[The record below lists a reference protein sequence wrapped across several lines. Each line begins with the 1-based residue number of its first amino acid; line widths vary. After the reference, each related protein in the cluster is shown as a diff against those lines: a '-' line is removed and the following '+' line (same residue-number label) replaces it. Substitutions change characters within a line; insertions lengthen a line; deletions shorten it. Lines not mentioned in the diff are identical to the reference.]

1 MSYRAAIV
9 TVSLLLAASCA
20 DEVPQP
26 VVPTVVPPAPPPE
39 PPTPVAAAVA
49 PPQHFTV
56 DTPATTTSGG
66 TFTAPAEWTM
76 RFDGGQRLLDGPEAD
91 LRLALVDVKAPT
103 SDAAVAAA
111 WPSIA
116 PDFKR
121 PLKIAQD
128 RPARHGWEE
137 QRRYIYET
145 SPNEKL
151 VVSASTF
158 RKGDGWTVLLLQA
171 NEAAYERRAAQIRL
185 VADSLRPQGYTRE
198 SFAGK
203 TAHALDG
210 GRIQAIKDLVEHARD
225 EAGIPGVA
233 VSLFTTDAVLFEG
246 GFGVREL
253 GKPAPVDADTLFI
266 VASNTKGMST
276 LLLAKLI
283 DEGKF
288 TWDTPVTK
296 VYPAFKLGDADT
308 TSKVLM
314 KHLVC
319 ACTGLPRQDYEWL
332 FEFKNATPKTELDL
346 LGTMQPTT
354 RFGEVFQYSNV
365 LASAA
370 GFIGGAVLYP
380 KRELGAAYDEAM
392 RTRVFEPLGMKET
405 TFDFGRALG
414 GDHASPHSEDIDG
427 KSAVAAM
434 DINRAMVPLRPAGG
448 AWSSVRDMRHYVQME
463 LAKGKLPGGKPYISE
478 QALLARRAPQVSE
491 GADETYGMGLSVNTE
506 YGVPFIHHGGSMI
519 GYKSDIFWLPE
530 QGIGGVILTNSD
542 SGSLLLRPVLRR
554 TLELLFD
561 GQPEAVEDV
570 ASAAKQ
576 RKERIAKDRERL
588 VVPPDPA
595 VTAKLAK
602 RYTSPA
608 LGDLAVRS
616 EGNRTLFDIGEWKSA
631 VATRKNDDGTISMV
645 TIDPGV
651 DGFAFVVAEKDGAKE
666 LILRDRQ
673 HEYAFV
679 EKR

>member
-9 TVSLLLAASCA
+9 TVSLLIGASCA
-20 DEVPQP
+20 DELPQP
-26 VVPTVVPPAPPPE
+26 AAPTIAPAAPPPE
-39 PPTPVAAAVA
+39 PPTRVAAAVA

-56 DTPATTTSGG
+56 DTPAKTTSGG
-66 TFTAPAEWTM
+66 TFTAPAEWTI

-91 LRLALVDVKAPT
+91 LHLALIDVKAPS

-111 WPSIA
+111 WPSLA

-137 QRRYIYET
+137 QRRYVYET
-145 SPNEKL
+145 SPNERI
-151 VVSASTF
+151 VVAANTF

-171 NEAAYERRAAQIRL
+171 NEAAYERRASQIRL
-185 VADSLRPQGYTRE
+185 VADSLRPPGYTRE

-203 TAHALDG
+203 TAHALDS
-210 GRIQAIKDLVEHARD
+210 GRIQAIKDLVEHGRD

-246 GFGVREL
+246 GFGVREM
-253 GKPAPVDADTLFI
+253 GKPALIDADTLFI

-296 VYPAFKLGDADT
+296 IYPAFKLGDADT

-370 GFIGGAVLYP
+370 GFIGGAVLFP

-405 TFDFGRALG
+405 TFDFGRALA

-427 KSAVAAM
+427 KTVVAAM
-434 DINRAMVPLRPAGG
+434 DINRAIVPLRPAGG
-448 AWSSVRDMRHYVQME
+448 AWSSVRDMRRYVQME

-478 QALLARRAPQVSE
+478 QALLARRSPQVSE

-506 YGVPFIHHGGSMI
+506 YGVPFVHHGGSMI
-519 GYKSDIFWLPE
+519 GYRSDIFWLPE

-542 SGSLLLRPVLRR
+542 SGGLLLRPVLRR

-561 GQPEAVEDV
+561 GEPEAVEDV

-576 RKERIAKDRERL
+576 RKERIAKERERL
-588 VVPPDPA
+588 VVPPDPV
-595 VTAKLAK
+595 VTVKLAK
-602 RYTSPA
+602 RYTNPA

-616 EGNRTLFDIGEWKSA
+616 EGNRTIFDIGEWKSA
-631 VATRKNDDGTISMV
+631 VATRKNDDGTVSIV

-651 DGFAFVVAEKDGAKE
+651 DGFEFVVTDKDGAKQ
-666 LILRDRQ
+666 LVLRDRQ